1 VRFQRR
7 GDLHRCQ
14 YEAAKRIDH
23 EIDRHILRRVFVRCN
38 YCLRIFQ
45 IDMAAAGNLRP
56 VLQRGD

>member
-14 YEAAKRIDH
+14 YEA